1 MLAYILALAV
11 GLGSFSIYMAAFFFP
26 EVHRK
31 SDFTWSGVGLFY
43 ALILWACAGR
53 ITGALL
59 LGQMAGVAM
68 LGWFAW
74 ETLTLR
80 RQVTP
85 VAEQT
90 PIPQSANL
98 AAAGVPFAGLFA
110 KKKEPAAAAKKPKFV
125 RSPKPKTDVV
135 PAPTLDKGEV
145 KLEEQPAISPIAESI
160 AESAIDEATAESAIA
175 PDLKIPDSKPPAI
188 AEIPVFSV
196 ETPAAET
203 SQPLTESAA
212 SSFTPPPLPL
222 EISEIAV
229 APSVEPAEAQPEPQ
243 QQPEVDDFDE
253 ETEWRAAVK
262 ESQAAAAAAAAP
274 TAAPTPPTPPQ
285 PAKKSGGFASL
296 FGNIKNSLG
305 GMLGLG
311 VAKNKSD
318 TTPQTPKPSVT
329 PESIAPESQITAT
342 PAPAIDQ
349 ILESELA
356 QAAAEV
362 AAESSNTVVETS
374 LGVPF
379 PTDVEAMAEL
389 MAADIASFDKI
400 GETPIEDRSSA
411 QIQTPLA
418 AVGEPEAAAGVLEA
432 EAPAVSLE
440 TQTPLAAV
448 GEPEAAAGVPEA
460 EAPAVSIE
468 MTVVE
473 MAEPVEIEV
482 PGEPGLSVQ
491 VETVS
496 VSVISIESTDKT
508 PSSEGEQPELIR
520 PNPPPTDK
528 TPSSEGEQPEL
539 IRPNHP
545 DPNLVETAKPATESK
560 SEKVSGEDQPSS

>member
-74 ETLTLR
+74 ETLALR

-90 PIPQSANL
+90 PIPQSIIL
-98 AAAGVPFAGLFA
+98 PGAAGGLLAGLFP
-110 KKKEPAAAAKKPKFV
+110 KKKEPAAKKPKFV

-135 PAPTLDKGEV
+135 PAPAVDKSEV
-145 KLEEQPAISPIAESI
+145 KLEEQPAIPPIAEII
-160 AESAIDEATAESAIA
+160 AESSIAPTTESAIA

-203 SQPLTESAA
+203 SPTPAELA
-212 SSFTPPPLPL
+212 SSFTPLPLPL

-229 APSVEPAEAQPEPQ
+229 PPSVEPAEAQPQLP
-243 QQPEVDDFDE
+243 QQPEADDFDE
-253 ETEWRAAVK
+253 ETEWRTAVK
-262 ESQAAAAAAAAP
+262 ESQAAAAAAAAV
-274 TAAPTPPTPPQ
+274 APTPPTPPK
-285 PAKKSGGFASL
+285 PAKKSGGFGSL
-296 FGNIKNSLG
+296 FDNIKNSLG
-305 GMLGLG
+305 GMLGRG
-311 VAKNKSD
+311 AGKNKSD
-318 TTPQTPKPSVT
+318 ATPQTPKPSAT
-329 PESIAPESQITAT
+329 PESIVPESKITAT
-342 PAPAIDQ
+342 PAAGIDQ

-356 QAAAEV
+356 EVAAEV
-362 AAESSNTVVETS
+362 AAESSNTAVETS
-374 LGVPF
+374 LGVAF
-379 PTDVEAMAEL
+379 PNDVEAMADL
-389 MAADIASFDKI
+389 MATETASSDKI

-411 QIQTPLA
+411 EIQTPLA
-418 AVGEPEAAAGVLEA
+418 AVGEPEAAAGVLQA

-448 GEPEAAAGVPEA
+448 GEPEPAAGVPEA
-460 EAPAVSIE
+460 EAPAASIE

-473 MAEPVEIEV
+473 MAQPVEIEV
-482 PGEPGLSVQ
+482 PGETW
-491 VETVS
+491 VERAGGNGFS
-496 VSVISIESTDKT
+496 ISDLDRIN
-508 PSSEGEQPELIR
+508 R
-520 PNPPPTDK
+520 
-528 TPSSEGEQPEL
+528 
-539 IRPNHP
+539 
-545 DPNLVETAKPATESK
+545 
-560 SEKVSGEDQPSS
+560 

>member
-1 MLAYILALAV
+1 MLAYFLALAV

-85 VAEQT
+85 IAQQT

-98 AAAGVPFAGLFA
+98 AAAGVPFAGLFG
-110 KKKEPAAAAKKPKFV
+110 KKKEPATKKPKFV
-125 RSPKPKTDVV
+125 RSTKPKTDVV
-135 PAPTLDKGEV
+135 PAPAVDEGEI
-145 KLEEQPAISPIAESI
+145 KLEEKSAIPPIAEII
-160 AESAIDEATAESAIA
+160 AESSIDS
-175 PDLKIPDSKPPAI
+175 DLKIPDSKAPAI

-203 SQPLTESAA
+203 SPTPAELA
-212 SSFTPPPLPL
+212 SSFTPLPLPL
-222 EISEIAV
+222 EFSEIV
-229 APSVEPAEAQPEPQ
+229 AAAPVEPAEAQAEAK
-243 QQPEVDDFDE
+243 QQPEDDDFDE
-253 ETEWRAAVK
+253 MWRAMAK
-262 ESQAAAAAAAAP
+262 ESQSAASSAAP
-274 TAAPTPPTPPQ
+274 TATPTAAPEANSTPAKTP
-285 PAKKSGGFASL
+285 KKSGGFGSL

-305 GMLGLG
+305 AMLGRG
-311 VAKNKSD
+311 AGKNKSD
-318 TTPQTPKPSVT
+318 ATPQTPKPSAT
-329 PESIAPESQITAT
+329 PESIAPESKITAI
-342 PAPAIDQ
+342 PAGNIDQ

-362 AAESSNTVVETS
+362 AAETSNAAVETS

-389 MAADIASFDKI
+389 MAPETASSAKI
-400 GETPIEDRSSA
+400 WESPIEDRSFA
-411 QIQTPLA
+411 Q
-418 AVGEPEAAAGVLEA
+418 
-432 EAPAVSLE
+432 
-440 TQTPLAAV
+440 TQTPPAAV

-460 EAPAVSIE
+460 EAPAVSLE

-473 MAEPVEIEV
+473 IAAPVEIEV

-496 VSVISIESTDKT
+496 VSVISIESTDKK

-520 PNPPPTDK
+520 PNPPP
-528 TPSSEGEQPEL
+528 SE
-539 IRPNHP
+539 
-545 DPNLVETAKPATESK
+545 LVEAAQGADESK
-560 SEKVSGEDQPSS
+560 SENVSDEDKPSS

>member
-1 MLAYILALAV
+1 MLAYFLALAV

-85 VAEQT
+85 IAEQT

-98 AAAGVPFAGLFA
+98 AAAGLPLAGLFA
-110 KKKEPAAAAKKPKFV
+110 KKKEPAAAKKPKFV

-145 KLEEQPAISPIAESI
+145 KLEEQPAIPPIAESI

-196 ETPAAET
+196 ETPAAEISPT
-203 SQPLTESAA
+203 PAELA
-212 SSFTPPPLPL
+212 SSFTPLPLPL

-229 APSVEPAEAQPEPQ
+229 APSVEPVEAQPEPP

-253 ETEWRAAVK
+253 ETEWRTAVK

-274 TAAPTPPTPPQ
+274 TAAPTPPTPPK
-285 PAKKSGGFASL
+285 PAKKSGGFGSL
-296 FGNIKNSLG
+296 FDNIKNSLG
-305 GMLGLG
+305 GMLGRG
-311 VAKNKSD
+311 AGKNKSD
-318 TTPQTPKPSVT
+318 ATPQTPKPSVT

-342 PAPAIDQ
+342 PAPGIDQ

-356 QAAAEV
+356 AAAAEV
-362 AAESSNTVVETS
+362 AAESSNTAVETS

-379 PTDVEAMAEL
+379 PTNVEAMAAL
-389 MAADIASFDKI
+389 MATETASSDKI
-400 GETPIEDRSSA
+400 GDGTIEDRSSA
-411 QIQTPLA
+411 DTQTPLA
-418 AVGEPEAAAGVLEA
+418 AVGEPEAA
-432 EAPAVSLE
+432 APAVSLE

-448 GEPEAAAGVPEA
+448 GEPEAAGVPEA
-460 EAPAVSIE
+460 EAPAVSLE

-473 MAEPVEIEV
+473 MAAPVEIEI

-508 PSSEGEQPELIR
+508 PYSEGEQPELIR
-520 PNPPPTDK
+520 PNPP
-528 TPSSEGEQPEL
+528 
-539 IRPNHP
+539 
-545 DPNLVETAKPATESK
+545 DPNLVETAKPTTESK
-560 SEKVSGEDQPSS
+560 SENVSGEDKPSS

>member
-110 KKKEPAAAAKKPKFV
+110 KKKEPAAKKPKFV

-145 KLEEQPAISPIAESI
+145 KLDEQPAIPPIAESI
-160 AESAIDEATAESAIA
+160 AESSIAPTTEIAIA
-175 PDLKIPDSKPPAI
+175 PDLKIPDSKAPAI

-203 SQPLTESAA
+203 SPTPAESAA
-212 SSFTPPPLPL
+212 SSFTPLPLPL

-229 APSVEPAEAQPEPQ
+229 APTVEPAQAQPERQ
-243 QQPEVDDFDE
+243 QQPEANDFDE
-253 ETEWRAAVK
+253 ETEWRTAVK

-274 TAAPTPPTPPQ
+274 TPPK

-311 VAKNKSD
+311 AGKNKSD
-318 TTPQTPKPSVT
+318 ATPQTPKPSAT
-329 PESIAPESQITAT
+329 PESIAPESKITAT
-342 PAPAIDQ
+342 PAPGIDQ

-356 QAAAEV
+356 EAAAEV
-362 AAESSNTVVETS
+362 AAESSNTAVETS

-379 PTDVEAMAEL
+379 PNDVEAMAEL
-389 MAADIASFDKI
+389 MATETASSDKI

-411 QIQTPLA
+411 D
-418 AVGEPEAAAGVLEA
+418 
-432 EAPAVSLE
+432 

-460 EAPAVSIE
+460 EAPAVSLETQTPLAAVGEPEAAGVPEAEAPAVSLE

-473 MAEPVEIEV
+473 MAAPVEIEV

-496 VSVISIESTDKT
+496 VSVISIVESTGEEL
-508 PSSEGEQPELIR
+508 SSEAEQTELS
-520 PNPPPTDK
+520 P
-528 TPSSEGEQPEL
+528 
-539 IRPNHP
+539 PNHP

-560 SEKVSGEDQPSS
+560 SENVSGEDKPSS

>member
-98 AAAGVPFAGLFA
+98 AAGGVPFAGLFA
-110 KKKEPAAAAKKPKFV
+110 KKKEPAAAKKPKFV

-145 KLEEQPAISPIAESI
+145 KLEEQPAITPIAESI

-175 PDLKIPDSKPPAI
+175 PDLKIPDSKTPAI

-203 SQPLTESAA
+203 SQPPAELA
-212 SSFTPPPLPL
+212 SNFTPLPLPL

-229 APSVEPAEAQPEPQ
+229 APSVEPVEAQPEPQ

-253 ETEWRAAVK
+253 ETEWRTAVK

-274 TAAPTPPTPPQ
+274 TAAPTPPTPPK
-285 PAKKSGGFASL
+285 PAKKAGGFGSL
-296 FGNIKNSLG
+296 FDNIKNSLG

-311 VAKNKSD
+311 AGKNKSD
-318 TTPQTPKPSVT
+318 ATPQTPKPSAT
-329 PESIAPESQITAT
+329 PESIAPESKITPT
-342 PAPAIDQ
+342 PAPGIDQ

-362 AAESSNTVVETS
+362 AAESSNTPVETS

-379 PTDVEAMAEL
+379 PTNVEAMAAL
-389 MAADIASFDKI
+389 MATETASSDKI

-418 AVGEPEAAAGVLEA
+418 AI
-432 EAPAVSLE
+432 
-440 TQTPLAAV
+440 

-460 EAPAVSIE
+460 EAPALSVETQTPLAAVGEPEAAGVPEAEAPAVSLE

-520 PNPPPTDK
+520 PNPPPSTDK

-539 IRPNHP
+539 IRPNP
-545 DPNLVETAKPATESK
+545 PPSELVEAARVADESK
-560 SEKVSGEDQPSS
+560 SENVSGEDKPSS

>member
-1 MLAYILALAV
+1 MLAYFLALAV

-98 AAAGVPFAGLFA
+98 AAAGLPLAGLFA
-110 KKKEPAAAAKKPKFV
+110 KKKEPAAAKKPKFV

-145 KLEEQPAISPIAESI
+145 KLEEQPAIPPIAESI
-160 AESAIDEATAESAIA
+160 AESAIDEPTTESAIA

-203 SQPLTESAA
+203 SSTPAEIA
-212 SSFTPPPLPL
+212 SSFTPLPLPL

-243 QQPEVDDFDE
+243 QQPEADDFDE
-253 ETEWRAAVK
+253 ETEWRTAVK
-262 ESQAAAAAAAAP
+262 ESQAAAAAA
-274 TAAPTPPTPPQ
+274 PTPPTPPTPPK
-285 PAKKSGGFASL
+285 PAKKSGGFGSL

-305 GMLGLG
+305 GMLGRG

-318 TTPQTPKPSVT
+318 ATPQTPKPSVT
-329 PESIAPESQITAT
+329 PESIVPESKITAT
-342 PAPAIDQ
+342 PAPGIDQ

-362 AAESSNTVVETS
+362 AAETSNTAVETS

-379 PTDVEAMAEL
+379 PTNVEAMAAL
-389 MAADIASFDKI
+389 MATETASSDKI

-411 QIQTPLA
+411 EIQTPLA
-418 AVGEPEAAAGVLEA
+418 AVGEPEAA
-432 EAPAVSLE
+432 APAVSLE

-448 GEPEAAAGVPEA
+448 GEPEEAAGVPEA
-460 EAPAVSIE
+460 EAPPVSIE

-473 MAEPVEIEV
+473 MVSVAPVEMEAS
-482 PGEPGLSVQ
+482 GETELSAP
-491 VETVS
+491 VEAVS
-496 VSVISIESTDKT
+496 VTVISIESTNEEL
-508 PSSEGEQPELIR
+508 SSEAEQTEL
-520 PNPPPTDK
+520 
-528 TPSSEGEQPEL
+528 SS
-539 IRPNHP
+539 PNHP

-560 SEKVSGEDQPSS
+560 SENVSGEDKPSS

>member
-1 MLAYILALAV
+1 MLAYFLALAV

-110 KKKEPAAAAKKPKFV
+110 KKKEPVAKKPKFV

-145 KLEEQPAISPIAESI
+145 KLEEQPASPPIAESI
-160 AESAIDEATAESAIA
+160 AESSIDPTTESAIA

-196 ETPAAET
+196 ETPLAET
-203 SQPLTESAA
+203 SPTPAELA
-212 SSFTPPPLPL
+212 SSFTPLPLPL
-222 EISEIAV
+222 EISEIAL
-229 APSVEPAEAQPEPQ
+229 APSVEPAEAQPQPP
-243 QQPEVDDFDE
+243 QQPEADDFDE
-253 ETEWRAAVK
+253 ETEWRTAVK
-262 ESQAAAAAAAAP
+262 ESQAAAAAAAL
-274 TAAPTPPTPPQ
+274 TPPTPPK
-285 PAKKSGGFASL
+285 PAKKSGGFAGL
-296 FGNIKNSLG
+296 FGNFKNSLG

-311 VAKNKSD
+311 AGKNKSD
-318 TTPQTPKPSVT
+318 ATPQTPKPSAT
-329 PESIAPESQITAT
+329 PESIAPESKITAT
-342 PAPAIDQ
+342 PAAGIDQ

-362 AAESSNTVVETS
+362 AAESSNTAVETS

-379 PTDVEAMAEL
+379 PNDVEAMAEL
-389 MAADIASFDKI
+389 MATETASSDKI

-418 AVGEPEAAAGVLEA
+418 AVGEPEAAASVPEA
-432 EAPAVSLE
+432 AAPAVSLE
-440 TQTPLAAV
+440 TETPLTAV

-460 EAPAVSIE
+460 EAPAASIE

-473 MAEPVEIEV
+473 IAAPVEIEV

-496 VSVISIESTDKT
+496 VSVISIESTGEEL
-508 PSSEGEQPELIR
+508 SSEAEKTELS
-520 PNPPPTDK
+520 P
-528 TPSSEGEQPEL
+528 
-539 IRPNHP
+539 PNHP
-545 DPNLVETAKPATESK
+545 DPNLVETAKSAAESK
-560 SEKVSGEDQPSS
+560 SENVSGEDKPSS

>member
-74 ETLTLR
+74 ETLALR

-90 PIPQSANL
+90 PIPQSIIL
-98 AAAGVPFAGLFA
+98 PGAAGGLLAGLFP
-110 KKKEPAAAAKKPKFV
+110 KKKEPAAKKPKFV

-135 PAPTLDKGEV
+135 PAPAVDKSEV
-145 KLEEQPAISPIAESI
+145 KLQEQPAIPPIAEII
-160 AESAIDEATAESAIA
+160 AESSIAPTTESAIA

-203 SQPLTESAA
+203 SPTPAELA
-212 SSFTPPPLPL
+212 SSFTPLPLPL

-229 APSVEPAEAQPEPQ
+229 APSVEPAEAQPELP
-243 QQPEVDDFDE
+243 QQPEADDFDE
-253 ETEWRAAVK
+253 ETEWRTAVK
-262 ESQAAAAAAAAP
+262 ESQAAAAAAAAV
-274 TAAPTPPTPPQ
+274 APTPPTPPK
-285 PAKKSGGFASL
+285 PAKKSGGFGSL
-296 FGNIKNSLG
+296 FDNIKNSLG
-305 GMLGLG
+305 GMLGRG
-311 VAKNKSD
+311 AGKNKSD
-318 TTPQTPKPSVT
+318 ATPQTPKPSAT
-329 PESIAPESQITAT
+329 PESIVPESKITAT
-342 PAPAIDQ
+342 PAAGIDQ

-356 QAAAEV
+356 EVAAEV
-362 AAESSNTVVETS
+362 AAESSNTAVETS

-379 PTDVEAMAEL
+379 PTDVEAMADL
-389 MAADIASFDKI
+389 MATETASSDKI

-411 QIQTPLA
+411 EIETPLA

-460 EAPAVSIE
+460 KAPAASIE

-496 VSVISIESTDKT
+496 VSVISIESTDKK
-508 PSSEGEQPELIR
+508 PSSEGEHPELIR
-520 PNPPPTDK
+520 PNPPP
-528 TPSSEGEQPEL
+528 
-539 IRPNHP
+539 P
-545 DPNLVETAKPATESK
+545 DLVEAAQAADESK
-560 SEKVSGEDQPSS
+560 SEKVSGEDKPLS

>member
-1 MLAYILALAV
+1 MLAYFLALAV

-90 PIPQSANL
+90 PIPLSANL

-110 KKKEPAAAAKKPKFV
+110 KKKEPAAKKPKFV

-135 PAPTLDKGEV
+135 PAPTLDKGQV
-145 KLEEQPAISPIAESI
+145 KLEEQPAIPPIAESI
-160 AESAIDEATAESAIA
+160 AESLIA
-175 PDLKIPDSKPPAI
+175 PDWTIPDSKPPAI
-188 AEIPVFSV
+188 PEIPVFSV

-203 SQPLTESAA
+203 SPTPAELA
-212 SSFTPPPLPL
+212 SSFTPLPLPL

-229 APSVEPAEAQPEPQ
+229 APSVEPAEAQPELP
-243 QQPEVDDFDE
+243 QQPEADDFDE
-253 ETEWRAAVK
+253 ETEWRTAVK
-262 ESQAAAAAAAAP
+262 ESQAAAAAAV
-274 TAAPTPPTPPQ
+274 APTPPTPVK
-285 PAKKSGGFASL
+285 PAKKSGGFGSL

-311 VAKNKSD
+311 AGKNKAD
-318 TTPQTPKPSVT
+318 ATPQTPKPSAT
-329 PESIAPESQITAT
+329 QESIAPESKITAT
-342 PAPAIDQ
+342 PAPGIDQ

-356 QAAAEV
+356 EAAAEV
-362 AAESSNTVVETS
+362 AAESSNTAVETS

-379 PTDVEAMAEL
+379 PNDVEAMAEL
-389 MAADIASFDKI
+389 MATETASSDKI

-411 QIQTPLA
+411 QTQTPLATVGEPEASGVPEAAAPALSLEAQTPLA
-418 AVGEPEAAAGVLEA
+418 AVGEAEAAAGVPEAAAPALSLEA
-432 EAPAVSLE
+432 
-440 TQTPLAAV
+440 QTPLAAV
-448 GEPEAAAGVPEA
+448 GEAEAAASVPEA
-460 EAPAVSIE
+460 EAPALSLE

-473 MAEPVEIEV
+473 VAAPVEIEI

-496 VSVISIESTDKT
+496 VSVISIESTGEEL
-508 PSSEGEQPELIR
+508 SSEAEQTELS
-520 PNPPPTDK
+520 P
-528 TPSSEGEQPEL
+528 
-539 IRPNHP
+539 PNHP
-545 DPNLVETAKPATESK
+545 DPNLVDTTKPATESK
-560 SEKVSGEDQPSS
+560 SEKVSGEDK

>member
-90 PIPQSANL
+90 PIPQSVIL
-98 AAAGVPFAGLFA
+98 PGAAGGLLAGLFP
-110 KKKEPAAAAKKPKFV
+110 KKQEPAAKKPKFV

-135 PAPTLDKGEV
+135 PAPTLDKSEV
-145 KLEEQPAISPIAESI
+145 KLEEQPTIPPIAEII
-160 AESAIDEATAESAIA
+160 AESSIAPTTESAIA
-175 PDLKIPDSKPPAI
+175 PDWTIPDSKPPAI

-203 SQPLTESAA
+203 SPTPAELA
-212 SSFTPPPLPL
+212 SSFTPLPLPL

-229 APSVEPAEAQPEPQ
+229 APSVEPAEAQPEPP
-243 QQPEVDDFDE
+243 QQPEADDFDE
-253 ETEWRAAVK
+253 ETEWRTAVK
-262 ESQAAAAAAAAP
+262 ESQAAAAAAAV
-274 TAAPTPPTPPQ
+274 APTPPTPPK
-285 PAKKSGGFASL
+285 PAKKSGGFGSL
-296 FGNIKNSLG
+296 FDNIKNSLG
-305 GMLGLG
+305 GMLGRG
-311 VAKNKSD
+311 AGKNKSD
-318 TTPQTPKPSVT
+318 ATPQTPKPSVT
-329 PESIAPESQITAT
+329 PESIAPESKITAT
-342 PAPAIDQ
+342 PAPGIDQ

-356 QAAAEV
+356 EVAAEV
-362 AAESSNTVVETS
+362 AAESSNTAVETS
-374 LGVPF
+374 QGVPF
-379 PTDVEAMAEL
+379 PNDVEAMAFL
-389 MAADIASFDKI
+389 MATETASSDKI

-411 QIQTPLA
+411 EIQTPLA

-448 GEPEAAAGVPEA
+448 GEPEPAAGVPEA
-460 EAPAVSIE
+460 EAPAASIE

-473 MAEPVEIEV
+473 MAAPVEIEV

-496 VSVISIESTDKT
+496 VSVISIESTDKK
-508 PSSEGEQPELIR
+508 PSSEGEHPELIR
-520 PNPPPTDK
+520 PNPPP
-528 TPSSEGEQPEL
+528 
-539 IRPNHP
+539 P
-545 DPNLVETAKPATESK
+545 DLVEAAQAAHESK
-560 SEKVSGEDQPSS
+560 SENVSGEDKPLS

>member
-135 PAPTLDKGEV
+135 PAPILDKGEV

-160 AESAIDEATAESAIA
+160 AESALDEATAESAIA

-274 TAAPTPPTPPQ
+274 TPPTPPK
-285 PAKKSGGFASL
+285 PAKKSGGFGSL
-296 FGNIKNSLG
+296 FGNFKNSLG

-311 VAKNKSD
+311 AGKNKSD
-318 TTPQTPKPSVT
+318 VTPQTPKPSAT
-329 PESIAPESQITAT
+329 PESIVPESKITAT
-342 PAPAIDQ
+342 PAPGIDQ

-374 LGVPF
+374 PGVPF
-379 PTDVEAMAEL
+379 PNDVEAMAFL
-389 MAADIASFDKI
+389 MATETASSDKI

-411 QIQTPLA
+411 EIQTPLA
-418 AVGEPEAAAGVLEA
+418 AVGEAEAAAGVLEA
-432 EAPAVSLE
+432 EAPAVSQE

-496 VSVISIESTDKT
+496 VSVISIESTGEEL
-508 PSSEGEQPELIR
+508 SSEAEKTELS
-520 PNPPPTDK
+520 P
-528 TPSSEGEQPEL
+528 
-539 IRPNHP
+539 PNHP

>member
-1 MLAYILALAV
+1 MLAYFLALAV

-85 VAEQT
+85 IAEQT

-98 AAAGVPFAGLFA
+98 AAAGLPLAGLFA
-110 KKKEPAAAAKKPKFV
+110 KKKEPAAAKKPKFV

-145 KLEEQPAISPIAESI
+145 KLEEQPAIPPIAESI

-203 SQPLTESAA
+203 SPTPAELA
-212 SSFTPPPLPL
+212 SSFTPLPLPL

-229 APSVEPAEAQPEPQ
+229 APSVEPVEAQPEPP

-253 ETEWRAAVK
+253 ETEWRTAVK

-274 TAAPTPPTPPQ
+274 TAAPTPPTPPK
-285 PAKKSGGFASL
+285 PAKKSGGFGSL
-296 FGNIKNSLG
+296 FDNIKNSLG
-305 GMLGLG
+305 GMLGRG
-311 VAKNKSD
+311 AGKNKSD
-318 TTPQTPKPSVT
+318 ATPQTPKPSVT

-342 PAPAIDQ
+342 PAPGIDQ

-356 QAAAEV
+356 AAAAEV
-362 AAESSNTVVETS
+362 AAESSNTAVETS

-379 PTDVEAMAEL
+379 PTNVEAMAAL
-389 MAADIASFDKI
+389 MATETASSDKI
-400 GETPIEDRSSA
+400 GDGTIEDRSSA
-411 QIQTPLA
+411 DTQTPLA
-418 AVGEPEAAAGVLEA
+418 AVGEPEAA
-432 EAPAVSLE
+432 APAVSLE

-448 GEPEAAAGVPEA
+448 GEPEAAGVPEA
-460 EAPAVSIE
+460 EAPAVSLE

-473 MAEPVEIEV
+473 MAAPVEIEI

-508 PSSEGEQPELIR
+508 PYSEGEQPELIR
-520 PNPPPTDK
+520 PNPP
-528 TPSSEGEQPEL
+528 
-539 IRPNHP
+539 
-545 DPNLVETAKPATESK
+545 DPNLVETAKPTTESK
-560 SEKVSGEDQPSS
+560 SENVSGEDKPSS

>member
-90 PIPQSANL
+90 PIPQSVIL
-98 AAAGVPFAGLFA
+98 PGAAGGLLAGLFP
-110 KKKEPAAAAKKPKFV
+110 KKQEPAAKKPKFV

-135 PAPTLDKGEV
+135 PAPTLDKSEV
-145 KLEEQPAISPIAESI
+145 KLEEQPAIPPIAESI
-160 AESAIDEATAESAIA
+160 AESLIAPTTESAIA
-175 PDLKIPDSKPPAI
+175 PDWTIPESKPPAI

-203 SQPLTESAA
+203 SPTPAELA
-212 SSFTPPPLPL
+212 SSFTPLPLPL

-229 APSVEPAEAQPEPQ
+229 APSVEPAEAQPEPP
-243 QQPEVDDFDE
+243 QQPEADDFDE
-253 ETEWRAAVK
+253 EIEWRTAVK
-262 ESQAAAAAAAAP
+262 ESQAAAAAAV
-274 TAAPTPPTPPQ
+274 APTPPTPPK
-285 PAKKSGGFASL
+285 PAKKSGGFGSL
-296 FGNIKNSLG
+296 FDNIKNSLG
-305 GMLGLG
+305 GMLGRG
-311 VAKNKSD
+311 AAKNKSD
-318 TTPQTPKPSVT
+318 ATVQTPKPSVT
-329 PESIAPESQITAT
+329 PESIVPESKITAT
-342 PAPAIDQ
+342 PAAGIDQ

-356 QAAAEV
+356 EVAAEV

-374 LGVPF
+374 QGVPF
-379 PTDVEAMAEL
+379 PNDVEAMAFL
-389 MAADIASFDKI
+389 MATETASSDKI

-460 EAPAVSIE
+460 EAPAASIE

-496 VSVISIESTDKT
+496 VSVISIESTDKK
-508 PSSEGEQPELIR
+508 PSSEGEHPELIR
-520 PNPPPTDK
+520 PNPPP
-528 TPSSEGEQPEL
+528 
-539 IRPNHP
+539 P
-545 DPNLVETAKPATESK
+545 DLVEAAQAAHESK
-560 SEKVSGEDQPSS
+560 SENVSGEDKPLS